1 MKPRKSENWLKNG
14 EKTAKFGP
22 ESFKMSEKM
31 KQPMASRSPAASYKV
46 INSFRLSPTLYCLCS
61 CCLCLCFAL

>member
-31 KQPMASRSPAASYKV
+31 KTADGLTV
-46 INSFRLSPTLYCLCS
+46 TG
-61 CCLCLCFAL
+61 CFI